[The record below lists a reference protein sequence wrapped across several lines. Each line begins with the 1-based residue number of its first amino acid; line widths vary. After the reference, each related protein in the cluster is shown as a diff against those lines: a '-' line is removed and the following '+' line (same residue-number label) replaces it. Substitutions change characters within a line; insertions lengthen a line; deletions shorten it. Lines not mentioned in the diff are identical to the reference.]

1 MAKNPLNRKAYRKYM
16 GLLNKQNKE
25 KKPTEAP
32 KSTTNFVHQ
41 MADGRKVDENGE
53 IHNTQPLGKTQPT
66 KELNRQQ
73 LRKIQRYHKDP
84 RGRLTPL
91 GKQQRLKHCLN
102 IAIIILVLLIITTY
116 LILFFVG

>member
-16 GLLNKQNKE
+16 GLLKEQNKE

-53 IHNTQPLGKTQPT
+53 IHNTQPT

-73 LRKIQRYHKDP
+73 LRKIQRYDKDP

-91 GKQQRLKHCLN
+91 GKQQRLKYRLN